1 MIEFGKTLREAR
13 EAKGLSISDIAKTT
27 HMMARQIDA
36 LEHEDFS
43 SFAAPI
49 YGRGFVKLYCEAVGL
64 DPKLMVA
71 EFMDIFTG
79 NREPTVRVREEPPPA
94 EPFCADEAQPQ
105 VAVAPARPQ
114 PVIVQPTF
122 DNPNPPEPA
131 HAPPSPERGPSRYAA
146 PTPLDESPQ
155 AGGAPFFWVWRPLV
169 LLLLA
174 LSALGL
180 AFIGVRALYRATRAP
195 APAIQGDATMAAPGK
210 TAEKPKQAANSK
222 PSNVPPRGKMTV
234 DPLYID

>member
-13 EAKGLSISDIAKTT
+13 EAKGLGIDDIAKAT

-64 DPKLMVA
+64 DPKIMVA
-71 EFMDIFTG
+71 EFMDIFNG
-79 NREPTVRVREEPPPA
+79 NREPTIRVRVETPA
-94 EPFCADEAQPQ
+94 EPVRADEAQAPT
-105 VAVAPARPQ
+105 AAEPARQ
-114 PVIVQPTF
+114 QSVVVQPTF
-122 DNPNPPEPA
+122 DNPDPPEPA
-131 HAPPSPERGPSRYAA
+131 RTPSRYAA
-146 PTPLDESPQ
+146 PSPLDESPLDGC
-155 AGGAPFFWVWRPLV
+155 ASFFWIWRPLV

-174 LSALGL
+174 LSVLSL
-180 AFIGVRALYRATRAP
+180 VFIGVRALYRATRTSAP
-195 APAIQGDATMAAPGK
+195 AARESATAT
-210 TAEKPKQAANSK
+210 TAEESSGKPKPANGPK
-222 PSNVPPRGKMTV
+222 HSNVPPRGKITV

>member
-13 EAKGLSISDIAKTT
+13 EAKGLGIDDIAKTT

-64 DPKLMVA
+64 DPKIMVA

-79 NREPTVRVREEPPPA
+79 NREPTIRVREETPA
-94 EPFCADEAQPQ
+94 EPSRTDEAQAQ
-105 VAVAPARPQ
+105 TAPEPDRQQ
-114 PVIVQPTF
+114 PVVVQPTF
-122 DNPNPPEPA
+122 DNPDPPKPVRAPSPPERA
-131 HAPPSPERGPSRYAA
+131 PSRYAA
-146 PTPLDESPQ
+146 PSPLDESPL
-155 AGGAPFFWVWRPLV
+155 AGGSSFFWIWRPLV
-169 LLLLA
+169 LLLLT
-174 LSALGL
+174 LSVLGL
-180 AFIGVRALYRATRAP
+180 VFIGVRALYRTTRTSIPVDRESATV
-195 APAIQGDATMAAPGK
+195 TTTEK
-210 TAEKPKQAANSK
+210 TSEKQKPTDGSK
-222 PSNVPPRGKMTV
+222 ASNMSPRGKITV